1 MDRRRLSCR
10 SLWLLLALA
19 CVLTA
24 APGCQTLLLSA
35 VYLIKG
41 TDADAE
47 YPGLKNKLVAVVCR
61 PPSSMQFQ
69 DPRLARDLAQEV
81 GKMLKEKG
89 SKIKLVETSKIEGWC
104 DANSWDEF
112 HEVGKAVEA
121 DVVVGIDI
129 DQFELYQGQT
139 LYQGR
144 ANVSLVVQ
152 DCKANGTTLF
162 QKALPQ
168 AIYPPNAV
176 ISTSEKPVAQ
186 FRREFMLVLADK
198 IGRTFYAHDPYADLG
213 LDAASL

>member
-1 MDRRRLSCR
+1 MDRRCLSCR
-10 SLWLLLALA
+10 SLWALVALA
-19 CVLTA
+19 SVLTA
-24 APGCQTLLLSA
+24 APGCQGLLVTA
-35 VYLIKG
+35 AYFIKG

-47 YPGLKNKLVAVVCR
+47 YPGLKDKLVAVVCR

-81 GKMLKEKG
+81 AKKLKERG
-89 SKIKLVETSKIEGWC
+89 SKIKIVDAAKIEGWC

-112 HEVGKAVEA
+112 HEVGKALGA

-144 ANVSLVVQ
+144 ANASLVVQ
-152 DCKANGTTLF
+152 DCKAGGTTLF
-162 QKALPQ
+162 QKSLPQ

-176 ISTSEKPVAQ
+176 ISTSEKPAAQ